1 VLDPEI
7 NEAKDYSMSELMKYT
22 FRLQTAVLAMGTTLL
37 LSYGASF
44 AKEAGEEYVPSLLSP
59 AATANQSLLNRRLRS
74 ARNDMDAF
82 SVFAE
87 NFRKSGDA
95 KALAQLQEP
104 VDAFLKKHVDVILS
118 QDPEQSNI
126 ETTRLTAEILFIKA
140 RLFIDL
146 NRRSAAQTTIA
157 DMKRRFS
164 EYRKI
169 MLELPEE
176 RTTLDRAV
184 GMLDEELA
192 HAAATEKK

>member
-1 VLDPEI
+1 
-7 NEAKDYSMSELMKYT
+7 MKEHMKNT
-22 FRLQTAVLAMGTTLL
+22 FRLQSAVLAMGMTLL

-74 ARNDMDAF
+74 ARDDMEAF

-87 NFRKSGDA
+87 SFHKSGDA

-104 VDAFLKKHVDVILS
+104 VDDFLKKHVDVILS
-118 QDPEQSNI
+118 QDAEQSNI
-126 ETTRLTAEILFIKA
+126 ETTRLTAEILFIKT
-140 RLFIDL
+140 RLFIGL
-146 NRRSAAQTTIA
+146 NRRGAAQTTIA

-169 MLELPEE
+169 MLELPGE
-176 RTTLDRAV
+176 RTTLDRAME
-184 GMLDEELA
+184 MLDEELA
-192 HAAATEKK
+192 HTSATDKK